1 MSTDRWPVRGLI
13 LCFAVLMTFAAR
25 GDLCLDELWSIH
37 FAHEATSYADL
48 FWHRHDNNHLINSWY
63 LHLIGENR
71 AALTY
76 RALSVLAG
84 ILSLCL
90 AARIAR
96 ALWNETAARIAV
108 VLLGSSFPLLVYFS
122 EARGYALAILM
133 SLASFELVCLRL
145 GGLGHAAA
153 PAVQRGCCAAYWT
166 TSVIGLLAHGSYL
179 FVAMALIAFS
189 VVHELNA
196 ARAPIVRV
204 ARLIAVHGLPSVF
217 FIGWYY
223 LFFWHGEIGGGLAV
237 PTNEVM
243 GNAAT
248 WLLGTP
254 YSADFFPLA
263 MGLAL
268 LLVVSGIG
276 TMALR
281 NKELAVF
288 FACVT
293 ILPAALIL
301 LVWRPEF
308 FYFRYF
314 LVTFPFFLLL
324 ATGLLSYLLDRL
336 DVEYSGI
343 VWLVLAMY
351 IAGQLPRDIKLLQVG
366 RGQHAAAL
374 TFIATNSVGQSVTVS
389 SDHDFRNAGIFQ
401 YYAAR
406 RSPKP
411 ELRYVF
417 FEELAVLQPEWM
429 ITHSIGRS
437 LAPPDSLELEGVG
450 RYAFVV
456 EFPAI
461 EISGQ
466 SWQLYAQRKR

>member
-166 TSVIGLLAHGSYL
+166 TSVIGLLAHG
-179 FVAMALIAFS
+179 
-189 VVHELNA
+189 
-196 ARAPIVRV
+196 
-204 ARLIAVHGLPSVF
+204 GLPSVF

-406 RSPKP
+406 RSSKP